1 MLMLEVAVALIFI
14 VGYTGIA
21 LEDRLFVNKAATS
34 LMLGAALWVIAAVV
48 LPTYRLQEYLVETSA
63 DIFGLIIFL
72 LTAMTLVEILI
83 HYHFFD
89 FIEYWLR
96 KRGWT
101 QHQLGWAVAVIAFV
115 FSAFIDNLTTTIVAI
130 QITRRMFTAK
140 ARLYIA
146 VLVVIA
152 ANAGGAFSPIGDVT
166 TLMLWFAKKFTAE
179 QVIIQGFLP
188 SLVLALVAAVL
199 LLRKVDNAPAVQN
212 KYSKNANNF
221 NPSNTDWAVIIATLG
236 SFLLPLLTAGIGLP
250 PYMGLVAG
258 LGLVWFLI
266 DVARRARPQETHLKA
281 RIQKFFQQTDLES
294 IQFFLGILLAVGA
307 LHALGVL
314 DIATRW
320 LLNDFPSEAQIV
332 LAFVSFGVGSAVVD
346 NVPLTAAVISS
357 LPQIPAHLWVLLAIA
372 VGTGGSLLAVG
383 SAAGV
388 IAMGMMQGLTFTKY
402 LKIGTLPAL
411 LGFIAAMGAWIVQY
425 WLFF

>member
-1 MLMLEVAVALIFI
+1 MLELAVAVIFI
-14 VGYTGIA
+14 VGYVGIA

-34 LMLGAALWVIAAVV
+34 LMLGAALWVIAALI
-48 LPTYRLQEYLVETSA
+48 LPGHQAQEYLAETSV

-89 FIEYWLR
+89 YIEYWLC
-96 KRGWT
+96 KKGWT
-101 QHQLGWAVAVIAFV
+101 QYQLGWAIATIAFV
-115 FSAFIDNLTTTIVAI
+115 FSGFIDNLTTTIVAI
-130 QITRRMFTAK
+130 QITRRMFTAN

-146 VLVVIA
+146 ALVVIA

-179 QVIIQGFLP
+179 QVILQGFLP

-199 LLRKVDNAPAVQN
+199 LLRKVDKVSA
-212 KYSKNANNF
+212 KHKKEHGDHEF
-221 NPSNTDWAVIIATLG
+221 HPSHTDWAVIIATSG
-236 SFLLPLLTAGIGLP
+236 SFLLPLLAAGLRLP

-258 LGLVWFLI
+258 LGMVWFLI
-266 DVARRARPQETHLKA
+266 DVAKRTRPQETHLKA
-281 RIQKFFQQTDLES
+281 RIKKFFQQTDLES

-314 DIATRW
+314 DLAMMW
-320 LLNDFPSEAQIV
+320 LLDDFPSSEKIAT
-332 LAFVSFGVGSAVVD
+332 AFVGLGLGSAIVD
-346 NVPLTAAVISS
+346 NVPMTAAVINS
-357 LPQIPAHLWVLLAIA
+357 LTDIPATLWVLLAIS
-372 VGTGGSLLAVG
+372 VGTGGSLLVIG

-388 IAMGMMQGLTFTKY
+388 IAMGMVPQLTFTKY

-411 LGFIAAMGAWIVQY
+411 LGFIAAIGVWIIQY